1 MATTVA
7 RSLRAF
13 GGFFEKAGPYL
24 LIELLLPGGS
34 LVALVL
40 FLYQRSRQ
48 SGAGDAAKLGM
59 IDEVIDKFHDPL
71 ALLADSDGIAMV
83 WRGRHR
89 ERDGLEALAMT
100 PGN

>member
-1 MATTVA
+1 MGTTVV
-7 RSLRAF
+7 RRLRTF
-13 GGFFEKAGPYL
+13 GGLLEKAGPYL

-34 LVALVL
+34 LIALGL

-48 SGAGDAAKLGM
+48 SADADAAQLGM
-59 IDEVIDKFHDPL
+59 MDEAIIKLHDRL
-71 ALLADSDGIAMV
+71 VSLADSDGIANV

-89 ERDGLEALAMT
+89 ERDGLEVLAMT

>member
-1 MATTVA
+1 MGTTVA
-7 RSLRAF
+7 RNLRTF
-13 GGFFEKAGPYL
+13 GGLLEKAGPYL

-48 SGAGDAAKLGM
+48 SGAADAARLGTM
-59 IDEVIDKFHDPL
+59 DEAIVNFHDRL
-71 ALLADSDGIAMV
+71 VSLADSDGIAMV

>member
-1 MATTVA
+1 V
-7 RSLRAF
+7 
-13 GGFFEKAGPYL
+13 EKAGPYL

-34 LVALVL
+34 LIALGL

-48 SGAGDAAKLGM
+48 SGTADAVQLGM
-59 IDEVIDKFHDPL
+59 MDEAIIKLHDRL
-71 ALLADSDGIAMV
+71 VSLADSDGIAMV

-89 ERDGLEALAMT
+89 ERDGLEVLAMA